1 MAAIMPATSG
11 GNQTANPYQRYDE
24 PVVDDDLIDPD
35 DGMSPTPQHIRIDLT
50 TQLSYTR

>member
-11 GNQTANPYQRYDE
+11 GNQTANPYQQYDE

-35 DGMSPTPQHIRIDLT
+35 DGTSANTVIHANRANA
-50 TQLSYTR
+50 SN